1 MAEVGEDNV
10 AIAAIRQRMK
20 KPSNLV
26 ANYRRRLIDDQ
37 VITPADYGH
46 VSFTLPLFGDF
57 VRQNQEL
64 LELM

>member
-20 KPSNLV
+20 KLSNLV

-46 VSFTLPLFGDF
+46 VSFTLPFLVTSFGKT
-57 VRQNQEL
+57 RNYWN
-64 LELM
+64 